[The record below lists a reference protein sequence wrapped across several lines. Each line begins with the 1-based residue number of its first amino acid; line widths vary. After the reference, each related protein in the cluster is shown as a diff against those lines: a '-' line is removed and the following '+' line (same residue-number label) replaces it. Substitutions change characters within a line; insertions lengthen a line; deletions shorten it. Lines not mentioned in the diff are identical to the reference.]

1 MKERLSK
8 LRHQNVCVFLRTLS
22 NSEILWRILLL
33 LIGIAAVRVTLDLG
47 MRAWFELQCP
57 EQWDASVYWAMG
69 RGILNGLTPYKDL
82 FDNKPPGI
90 YLIAALSLLLSGG
103 RTLGCFLQASVFVG
117 ITLIPTLYVGLR
129 LLRHKRTVPAVVLL
143 LSTYVFFGFLAQF
156 TATRSG
162 EFQTESFGAFFGIL
176 YAIVIAHK
184 ESFTLRH
191 TLVASLFLLCSIGI
205 KEPFILPLAAVA
217 LLFAATP
224 SMFTRAFIIPITIAA
239 IVGSSFMLVVGWL
252 GPYISIYLQE
262 MLSVRTQGAG
272 DPLSHALSL
281 EKIHHVATEFYVRFN
296 APFFGALSLLMLC
309 CIFYKI
315 FKSPSLPKRIFQ
327 SGIFLLALYLVIT
340 AVYLGGTLIF
350 THHFVVVIPFF
361 AGIFLFSVKYCL
373 SHFSFTARFLLFP
386 VLVLLLFVGTLR
398 ASYSQY
404 LDLDH
409 ELRNDRTWAN
419 ANGVLAAPVLDA
431 LLDDCTLE
439 QYQFIGRHGPMVY
452 EYTKHSPMGPLF
464 LQYNFF
470 FDEEHPQFH
479 AAFLRQLDES
489 QLIVVHSSA
498 ELGAFKERVDNYLA
512 QYFTETPWS
521 CAAKHV
527 PIPGHTLLF
536 RVYNE

>member
-1 MKERLSK
+1 
-8 LRHQNVCVFLRTLS
+8 
-22 NSEILWRILLL
+22 
-33 LIGIAAVRVTLDLG
+33 
-47 MRAWFELQCP
+47 
-57 EQWDASVYWAMG
+57 
-69 RGILNGLTPYKDL
+69 
-82 FDNKPPGI
+82 
-90 YLIAALSLLLSGG
+90 
-103 RTLGCFLQASVFVG
+103 
-117 ITLIPTLYVGLR
+117 
-129 LLRHKRTVPAVVLL
+129 
-143 LSTYVFFGFLAQF
+143 
-156 TATRSG
+156 
-162 EFQTESFGAFFGIL
+162 
-176 YAIVIAHK
+176 
-184 ESFTLRH
+184 
-191 TLVASLFLLCSIGI
+191 
-205 KEPFILPLAAVA
+205 
-217 LLFAATP
+217 
-224 SMFTRAFIIPITIAA
+224 
-239 IVGSSFMLVVGWL
+239 
-252 GPYISIYLQE
+252 
-262 MLSVRTQGAG
+262 
-272 DPLSHALSL
+272 
-281 EKIHHVATEFYVRFN
+281 
-296 APFFGALSLLMLC
+296 
-309 CIFYKI
+309 
-315 FKSPSLPKRIFQ
+315 
-327 SGIFLLALYLVIT
+327 
-340 AVYLGGTLIF
+340 
-350 THHFVVVIPFF
+350 
-361 AGIFLFSVKYCL
+361 
-373 SHFSFTARFLLFP
+373 LLFP

-431 LLDDCTLE
+431 LLDDCTVE